1 MSITG
6 SISLK
11 HGPLLGTLH
20 FRDHGW
26 LAADIAQYLGE
37 ILTAEDREIA
47 ILKLLGYTMEIRKEW
62 PPRKSTHWVEIDLD
76 NRVLTTN
83 SELIRKAVNQIAE
96 DPKSWVQIVR
106 QSLQAHSEYV
116 CTFQT
121 ISEILTEK

>member
-1 MSITG
+1 VSITG

-83 SELIRKAVNQIAE
+83 SELIRKAVNQIAPSPE
-96 DPKSWVQIVR
+96 DPY
-106 QSLQAHSEYV
+106 SEGVLKRLYKV
-116 CTFQT
+116 LDEHDFTV
-121 ISEILTEK
+121 ELLV